1 MLAFETKS
9 REPSA
14 ESARELGVL
23 PGGASAESVATSV
36 SVVLP
41 ASRSITDTLLR
52 FALATN
58 SRVPS
63 GDITISLGWSSTA
76 MRCTTLHSFV
86 SITATAAWPQSD
98 T

>member
-1 MLAFETKS
+1 MLALETKS

-14 ESARELGVL
+14 ESAREFGVL